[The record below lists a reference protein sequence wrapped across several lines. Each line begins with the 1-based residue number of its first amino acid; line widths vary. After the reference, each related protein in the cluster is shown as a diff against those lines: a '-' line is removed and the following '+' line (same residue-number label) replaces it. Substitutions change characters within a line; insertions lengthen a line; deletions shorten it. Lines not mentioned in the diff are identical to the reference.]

1 MMNKD
6 LYLIENPFL
15 LFTGKMYFIPWID
28 VISEMQL

>member
-1 MMNKD
+1 MINND

-28 VISEMQL
+28 VISAMKL